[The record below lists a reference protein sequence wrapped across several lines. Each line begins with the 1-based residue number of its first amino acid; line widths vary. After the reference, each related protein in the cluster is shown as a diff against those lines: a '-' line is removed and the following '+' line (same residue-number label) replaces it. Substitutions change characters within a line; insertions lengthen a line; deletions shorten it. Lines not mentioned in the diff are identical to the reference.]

1 MTKSSMFFTEPE
13 PCRAQAVEVAEG
25 IQRIVADNPG
35 KMTYY
40 GTNTY
45 IIDSSDGRFVIDPG
59 PVEDHDHFEAIVE
72 TLGEG
77 ATGILVTHHH
87 SDHFG
92 AAPALR
98 ERTGLPVHV
107 SRVFPDD
114 AFEPDGY
121 LSLIHI

>member
-40 GTNTY
+40 
-45 IIDSSDGRFVIDPG
+45 
-59 PVEDHDHFEAIVE
+59 
-72 TLGEG
+72 
-77 ATGILVTHHH
+77 
-87 SDHFG
+87 
-92 AAPALR
+92 
-98 ERTGLPVHV
+98 
-107 SRVFPDD
+107 
-114 AFEPDGY
+114 